1 MYGSETWTIRKAEER
16 MLESLEMWVWRRMEA
31 ISWKDKVTN
40 DEVLKR
46 VKEERNLLKIIR
58 RRKKNWLGHILRG
71 ENMLRD
77 VLEGKMNGKRG
88 RGRPRT
94 GMVSDLK
101 GNLTYGMMKR
111 KAEDREGW
119 RKD

>member
-1 MYGSETWTIRKAEER
+1 
-16 MLESLEMWVWRRMEA
+16 MEA
-31 ISWKDKVTN
+31 ISWKDRVTN
-40 DEVLKR
+40 EEVLQR
-46 VKEERNLLKIIR
+46 VNEERNLLDTIK

-71 ENMLRD
+71 QNMLRD

-101 GNLTYGMMKR
+101 GDCTYGMMKR

-119 RKD
+119 RKK